1 MTYSSSQN
9 GFTLIELLITMAILG
24 ILAAIA
30 IPAYN
35 GYITTAKMSEA
46 QNNLASLRLAEE
58 ENYLETNS
66 YFDGTDKVDLENN
79 SNGLWSPSK
88 GSDGFVNFDYVVV
101 LSAGG
106 WSATATGD
114 RVGTSTFN
122 MSLQASK

>member
-1 MTYSSSQN
+1 MVTQN
-9 GFTLIELLITMAILG
+9 LHKGFTLIELLITLAILG

-46 QNNLASLRLAEE
+46 QNNLSALRLAEE
-58 ENYLETNS
+58 ENFLENNS
-66 YFDGTDKVDLENN
+66 YFPGTDTSDLEGN
-79 SNGLWSPSK
+79 SNGLWSASK

-106 WSATATGD
+106 WTATATGD
-114 RVGTSTFN
+114 RASTSTLGKVI
-122 MSLQASK
+122 SISK